1 MNYCHWQRL
10 DTSLG
15 GQRYCRC
22 LEKPTEGLALSDTGH
37 KPHQHLTESPAA
49 KAIINTPSVH
59 AFPWVK
65 VEAGHQ
71 WYLQV
76 IYVIGP
82 EGAAGPRV
90 QRSLARRWQRGRRD
104 LAQGAGRAA
113 LDDSLIYDNEGDQLK
128 NGTNMKS
135 LLLEREEG
143 AVAASL
149 SQTGAS
155 LGSAF
160 AALTLL
166 LLVLSGICLLARKC
180 RKVRR
185 KREAARGTPEEHP
198 LNTKVELPRGTP
210 RAVGSQCCTVRN
222 VHPPR
227 DSGSGFCQGQ
237 GKKVKQVNLEVKVH
251 SNLHD
256 GTEV

>member
-1 MNYCHWQRL
+1 M
-10 DTSLG
+10 G
-15 GQRYCRC
+15 GQCYCRC
-22 LEKPTEGLALSDTGH
+22 LQKPTELCQTQNT
-37 KPHQHLTESPAA
+37 KPPAV
-49 KAIINTPSVH
+49 KATVPMPSVP
-59 AFPWVK
+59 ALPLPK

-82 EGAAGPRV
+82 EGTAGPRV
-90 QRSLARRWQRGRRD
+90 QRSLARRWHRGRRD
-104 LAQGAGRAA
+104 VPA
-113 LDDSLIYDNEGDQLK
+113 LDPSLIYDNEGDQLK

-135 LLLEREEG
+135 LLLEREE
-143 AVAASL
+143 AAAAASL

-155 LGSAF
+155 LGSAL

-166 LLVLSGICLLARKC
+166 LLLLAGVCLLARQC

-185 KREAARGTPEEHP
+185 KREAARGAAEELP
-198 LNTKVELPRGTP
+198 LNTKVELPRGAP
-210 RAVGSQCCTVRN
+210 RAAGSRCCTVRN

-227 DSGSGFCQGQ
+227 EPRGACHGPGRR
-237 GKKVKQVNLEVKVH
+237 GKQVNLEVKVH

>member
-1 MNYCHWQRL
+1 MSRAGAFCVL
-10 DTSLG
+10 CLTKSLHV
-15 GQRYCRC
+15 R
-22 LEKPTEGLALSDTGH
+22 
-37 KPHQHLTESPAA
+37 
-49 KAIINTPSVH
+49 AIVNIPSVH
-59 AFPWVK
+59 AFPLGK

-82 EGAAGPRV
+82 EGTAGPRV

-104 LAQGAGRAA
+104 LAEGRPM

-135 LLLEREEG
+135 LLLEREEA

-166 LLVLSGICLLARKC
+166 LLVLSAVCLLAKKC
-180 RKVRR
+180 RRLRR
-185 KREAARGTPEEHP
+185 KREAARGAPEEHP
-198 LNTKVELPRGTP
+198 LNTKVELPRGAP
-210 RAVGSQCCTVRN
+210 RAVGSRCCTVRN
-222 VHPPR
+222 VHAPR
-227 DSGSGFCQGQ
+227 DSGGVCHGQ
-237 GKKVKQVNLEVKVH
+237 GRKVKQVNLEVKVH
-251 SNLHD
+251 SNLHE